1 LTGEE
6 EEVSNL
12 STRYLS
18 KLCLA
23 SSWAILAGLKLY
35 FEVFVVVVLWCVRRK
50 ERRGRENIMYSKFQN
65 NKKEMI

>member
-1 LTGEE
+1 
-6 EEVSNL
+6 
-12 STRYLS
+12 
-18 KLCLA
+18 LA